1 MSKRQTNYDKEKQ
14 ELFKKLEV
22 KDLSLKESENT
33 RSKEAEVLRTE
44 LDFSKRELEQAMET
58 IKKLQRP
65 EASAQSLKRTSLEG
79 IQSVPKRPKIAPN
92 IDE

>member
-14 ELFKKLEV
+14 ELFKKLED

>member
-1 MSKRQTNYDKEKQ
+1 MIFNRPE
-14 ELFKKLEV
+14 
-22 KDLSLKESENT
+22 
-33 RSKEAEVLRTE
+33 KEAEVLRTA

>member
-58 IKKLQRP
+58 IKKLQQP